1 MKILL
6 ILVTVLGHLYAT
18 DTRSTLNLYQDI
30 LSTLVPKKVIRV
42 YTSDR
47 TLQKSFIYSKRLVVV
62 FQPEEADVIIVSD
75 KAEGKSVIAQLDR
88 QKKAKFPVLFG
99 TDYRLL
105 AAYPEVIGAL
115 YWRKGRTQL
124 LFVSS
129 RLKNYGIELPKKYQ
143 KYSVDAL

>member
-1 MKILL
+1 MKVLL
-6 ILVTVLGHLYAT
+6 IWIVIMGNICAA

-30 LSTLVPKKVIRV
+30 LSTLVPKKKIKV

-47 TLQKSFIYSKRLVVV
+47 ELQQSFRHSEMLVVV
-62 FQPEEADVIIVSD
+62 LHPEEADVTIVSD
-75 KAEGKSVIAQLDR
+75 KTEAENLIAKLYREKKSKPPI
-88 QKKAKFPVLFG
+88 LFG

-124 LFVSS
+124 LFVSN
-129 RLKNYGIELPKKYQ
+129 RLKNYGVSLPEKYQ
-143 KYSVDAL
+143 KYSVDTL